1 MFQTPTKVTIA
12 IAAMIGLDSGMHD
25 PDRRRVQKPAPS
37 IRAASS
43 KSRGRPSKNCLN
55 TNSAIT
61 DGTCGRITAQ

>member
-1 MFQTPTKVTIA
+1 MA
-12 IAAMIGLDSGMHD
+12 IAAMIGLDSGSTI
-25 PDRRRVQKPAPS
+25 RTYTVQKPAPS
-37 IRAASS
+37 ILAASS

>member
-1 MFQTPTKVTIA
+1 M
-12 IAAMIGLDSGMHD
+12 
-25 PDRRRVQKPAPS
+25 VQKPAPS

-61 DGTCGRITAQ
+61 AGTCGRITAQ